1 MQEKPPKP
9 SRLSKEQVVWLNC
22 LILALLYG
30 RLGMGEYIFA
40 NEQLENLSLTF
51 WGLLLACFAVVV
63 SMGPKGRLRTISQVL
78 TVPLA
83 VIIVLVSC
91 AKITGLTDEH
101 PDGIGLV
108 AKVKDV
114 TFETV
119 TRFDVTYDG
128 ISRQSIELR
137 MERPAFNGILK
148 KQESLISV
156 HPADAAE
163 AELSKDGKTI
173 HFSSPALLGRKPI
186 VRTYSTDWDEA
197 LKKSNEIIELTREEQ
212 KNY

>member
-30 RLGMGEYIFA
+30 RLGMGGYIFA
-40 NEQLENLSLTF
+40 NEQLEDLAITL
-51 WGLLLACFAVVV
+51 WCLLLAGLAVVV
-63 SMGPKGRLRTISQVL
+63 SMGPNGRVRTISLVL
-78 TVPLA
+78 TIPLA
-83 VIIVLVSC
+83 VLMVLLSC
-91 AKITGLTDEH
+91 ARITRIVDEH
-101 PDGIGLV
+101 PEGIGFV

-119 TRFDVTYDG
+119 AQFDVTYDG
-128 ISRQSIELR
+128 ISRQFRELR

-156 HPADAAE
+156 QPADAAE

-173 HFSSPALLGRKPI
+173 HFTSPALLGRKAI

-197 LKKSNEIIELTREEQ
+197 LKKSHEIIELTREEQ
-212 KNY
+212 KNH

>member
-30 RLGMGEYIFA
+30 RLGMGGYIFA
-40 NEQLENLSLTF
+40 NEQLEDLRFIF
-51 WGLLLACFAVVV
+51 WAILLACFAVVV
-63 SMGPKGRLRTISQVL
+63 SMGPKGRVRTISQVL

-83 VIIVLVSC
+83 VLILLVSC
-91 AKITGLTDEH
+91 GKITRLLDEH

-119 TRFDVTYDG
+119 ARFDVTYDG

-163 AELSKDGKTI
+163 AGLSKDGKTI
-173 HFSSPALLGRKPI
+173 HFTSPALLGRKAI

-197 LKKSNEIIELTREEQ
+197 LKKSHEIIELTREEQ

>member
-30 RLGMGEYIFA
+30 RLGMGGYIFA
-40 NEQLENLSLTF
+40 NEQLEDLAITL
-51 WGLLLACFAVVV
+51 WCLLLAGLAVVV
-63 SMGPKGRLRTISQVL
+63 SLGPNGRVRTISLVL

-83 VIIVLVSC
+83 VLMVLLSC
-91 AKITGLTDEH
+91 ARITRIVDEH
-101 PDGIGLV
+101 PEGIGFV

-119 TRFDVTYDG
+119 AQFDVTYDG
-128 ISRQSIELR
+128 ISRQFIELR

-156 HPADAAE
+156 QPADAAE

-173 HFSSPALLGRKPI
+173 HFTSPALLGRKAI

-197 LKKSNEIIELTREEQ
+197 LKKSHEIIELTREEQ
-212 KNY
+212 KNH